1 MSMRSRRIV
10 FIVRE
15 ERRRVSAALESS
27 SILGEGL
34 GDGACGRAWGLAPVN
49 WVTVVILV
57 IVGLLTWRAWRNGF
71 VRELVSLAAVVL
83 AIPVAGVFYDDLF
96 PKVQPIVDNH
106 VLAGLASFLAIF
118 LGVVIGGQVV
128 AHLIRQGVAM
138 LNLGAADQ
146 LAGAAFG
153 FLKGVFVCQAL
164 LIALVVFPEPDLR
177 DDIDQSEAATVL
189 LDGAPLALAIL
200 PKVFDTQIDE
210 FLGGVVNGIKG
221 DSDEAATETPTAT
234 P

>member
-1 MSMRSRRIV
+1 M
-10 FIVRE
+10 
-15 ERRRVSAALESS
+15 
-27 SILGEGL
+27 
-34 GDGACGRAWGLAPVN
+34 N
-49 WVTVVILV
+49 WVTIVILV

-96 PKVQPIVDNH
+96 PKIEPIVDNH

-118 LGVVIGGQVV
+118 FGVVIGGQVV

-200 PKVFDTQIDE
+200 PRVFDTQIDE
-210 FLGGVVNGIKG
+210 FLGGVVDGIKG
-221 DSDEAATETPTAT
+221 DNDETATKTPTPT

>member
-1 MSMRSRRIV
+1 M
-10 FIVRE
+10 VRE
-15 ERRRVSAALESS
+15 ERRRVSGALESS

-34 GDGACGRAWGLAPVN
+34 EDGVCGRAWGIAAVN
-49 WVTVVILV
+49 WVTVVIVV

-96 PKVQPIVDNH
+96 PKVQPIIDNH

-118 LGVVIGGQVV
+118 FGVVIGGQVV

-177 DDIDQSEAATVL
+177 KDIDQSEAATML
-189 LDGAPLALAIL
+189 LDGAPLVLAIL

-210 FLGGVVNGIKG
+210 FLGGVVDGLKGNGAEPTG
-221 DSDEAATETPTAT
+221 ATPT
-234 P
+234 PSPQP